1 MGRELAMSD
10 TPIRGLWED
19 PQIPVAACRDRMGG
33 LEREVTRIAMT
44 VEHLASAVAQDRDN
58 AERRREEIINH
69 VDKSNER
76 SERVLEQL
84 AAQIKSLVD
93 NDLANRTNLAV
104 QRAQWGLTRWA
115 LTAAVGILGVAI
127 AFQSGRDN
135 SPLADPGQQV
145 APVK

>member
-1 MGRELAMSD
+1 MADSQ
-10 TPIRGLWED
+10 PRGLWED

-33 LEREVTRIAMT
+33 LEQELTRVALT
-44 VEHLASAVAQDRDN
+44 VEHLASAVAQDREN
-58 AERRREEIINH
+58 AERRREEILNH

-104 QRAQWGLTRWA
+104 QRAQWGLTRWV
-115 LTAAVGILGVAI
+115 LTATVGMLGVAL
-127 AFQSGRDN
+127 AFQSGRETP
-135 SPLADPGQQV
+135 PLASPSQQV
-145 APVK
+145 APIK

>member
-1 MGRELAMSD
+1 MADLLS
-10 TPIRGLWED
+10 PGLWED
-19 PQIPVAACRDRMGG
+19 PQIPVPACRDRMGG
-33 LEREVTRIAMT
+33 LERELTRVALT

-76 SERVLEQL
+76 SERVVEQL

-104 QRAQWGLTRWA
+104 QRAQWSLTRWA
-115 LTAAVGILGVAI
+115 LTAAVGLLGLAV
-127 AFQSGRDN
+127 AFQSGRGGTPQPPPAAA
-135 SPLADPGQQV
+135 SPSLELNR
-145 APVK
+145 